1 MIKELPSYIT
11 KNDILR
17 IQNLYFRGHE
27 KETIAKITNIKEY
40 VIETIIYTKIDK
52 KFHHTKKHI
61 SDFVIR
67 CILRFSKAGI
77 SSIKI
82 DEYFHLTKQTSKNII
97 SKYGNMKEHTK
108 AYLERKHQKALARQK
123 LKRKQHKQEIIAKRE
138 WKKKKRLEN
147 IFLEDE
153 RNKTAIIPIYQ
164 EKTLDIEYFKII
176 DSAEKAY
183 WLGFLSGDAYATPKS
198 MTIGLSIVDVDH
210 LQKLRLALNCNNN
223 LDYVVYHDL
232 FKTEARFYRLQIND
246 AKFAKYF
253 LQYKDDKPI
262 LRIPRIKS
270 EYIRH
275 FIRGILDAD
284 GCISVSDCISKSDKK
299 IQLNFSGYK
308 PLLEDIQQEISN
320 SCNVYTKICK
330 QGSIFQLHYAK
341 SASLKILEWLYK
353 NATIYLTRKY
363 NEYLKAL

>member
-1 MIKELPSYIT
+1 MIT
-11 KNDILR
+11 D
-17 IQNLYFRGHE
+17 
-27 KETIAKITNIKEY
+27 IKEY

-52 KFHHTKKHI
+52 RFRHTKKHI

-67 CILRFSKAGI
+67 CILHFSKAGI

-97 SKYGNMKEHTK
+97 SKYGNMKEYTK
-108 AYLERKHQKALARQK
+108 AYLKRKHQQTLARQK
-123 LKRKQHKQEIIAKRE
+123 AKKEQHKKDVIAKRE
-138 WKKKKRLEN
+138 RKKKERLEN

-183 WLGFLSGDAYATPKS
+183 WLGFLSGDAYVTPKS

-210 LQKLRLALNCNNN
+210 LQKLKLALNCNNN

-284 GCISVSDCISKSDKK
+284 GCISVLDKK
-299 IQLNFSGYK
+299 IQLNFAGYK

-341 SASLKILEWLYK
+341 NASLKILEWLYK
-353 NATIYLTRKY
+353 DATVYLTRKH
-363 NEYLKAL
+363 NEYLKAI

>member
-11 KNDILR
+11 KKDILR
-17 IQNLYFRGHE
+17 IQNLYLRGHE
-27 KETIAKITNIKEY
+27 KETIAMMTDINEY

-52 KFHHTKKHI
+52 RFRHTKKHI

-108 AYLERKHQKALARQK
+108 AYLERKHQQTLARQE
-123 LKRKQHKQEIIAKRE
+123 LKRKQHKQEVIEKRE
-138 WKKKKRLEN
+138 QKKKKRLER
-147 IFLEDE
+147 IFLEDKK
-153 RNKTAIIPIYQ
+153 NKTAIIPIYQ
-164 EKTLDIEYFKII
+164 EKTLNIDYFKII

-183 WLGFLSGDAYATPKS
+183 WLGFLSGDAYTTSKS
-198 MTIGLSIVDVDH
+198 MSVGLSFRDVDH
-210 LQKLRLALNCNNN
+210 LQKLKLALNCNNN
-223 LDYVVYHDL
+223 LDYIIHHNL
-232 FKTEARFYRLQIND
+232 LNTEARFYRLQINN

-253 LQYKDDKPI
+253 LQYNDSKST
-262 LRIPRIKS
+262 LRLPNIAFK
-270 EYIRH
+270 YMRH

-284 GCISVSDCISKSDKK
+284 GCISVSDKK
-299 IQLNFSGYK
+299 IQLNFAGYK
-308 PLLEDIQQEISN
+308 PLLEDIQQEINN
-320 SCNVYTKICK
+320 SCNVYTRICK

-353 NATIYLTRKY
+353 DATIYLTRKY

>member
-1 MIKELPSYIT
+1 MIKELPHYIT
-11 KNDILR
+11 KEDILR
-17 IQNLYFRGHE
+17 VQNLYFRGHE

-52 KFHHTKKHI
+52 KFRHTKKHI

-67 CILRFSKAGI
+67 CILRFSEAGI
-77 SSIKI
+77 SSIRI

-97 SKYGNMKEHTK
+97 SKYGNIKKYTE
-108 AYLERKHQKALARQK
+108 AYLKRKHQQTLARQK
-123 LKRKQHKQEIIAKRE
+123 LKRKQHKQEIIEKRE
-138 WKKKKRLEN
+138 RRKKERLER

-164 EKTLDIEYFKII
+164 EKTLNIEYFKII

-183 WLGFLSGDAYATPKS
+183 WLGFLSGDAYITSKS
-198 MTIGLSIVDVDH
+198 MTVGLSFRDVDH
-210 LQKLRLALNCNNN
+210 LQKLKLALNCNNN
-223 LDYVVYHDL
+223 FDYVVYHDL

-253 LQYKDDKPI
+253 LQYKNDKPI
-262 LRIPRIKS
+262 SRIPRIKS
-270 EYIRH
+270 KYMRH

-284 GCISVSDCISKSDKK
+284 GCISVSDKK
-299 IQLNFSGYK
+299 IQLNFAGYK
-308 PLLEDIQQEISN
+308 PLLEDIQQELSN

-341 SASLKILEWLYK
+341 FDSLKILEWLYK
-353 NATIYLTRKY
+353 DATIYLTRKY
-363 NEYLKAL
+363 NEYLKAI